1 MLGYH
6 KAYAEEYLDRNGYFR
21 TGDTAYLDDTGM
33 LHWGGRVSNMIR
45 TAGVNVSP
53 VEIESKLSL
62 WGRLK
67 VAAVVPIPHPRLDE
81 AVVLCAVPHHDDA
94 VRPEDVVDH
103 LKTVLASYKVP
114 KRVLIVDED
123 DLTHTSSGEK
133 LKTTDLKRLAA
144 RLIAA
149 DDEEMGRPPPGGPS
163 ELLAAGAGGD
173 PVSLTEAQ
181 LRQRRRGR
189 CRRYGRGGPMAIDY
203 IAVIEDE
210 AARILMPTGRTPAA
224 RCRGP
229 TAGA

>member
-1 MLGYH
+1 
-6 KAYAEEYLDRNGYFR
+6 
-21 TGDTAYLDDTGM
+21 M
-33 LHWGGRVSNMIR
+33 LHWGGRVSNMIK

-67 VAAVVPIPHPRLDE
+67 VAAVVPIPHPLLDE

-94 VRPEDVVDH
+94 VGPEDIVAH
-103 LKTVLASYKVP
+103 LRTVLASYKVP

-149 DDEEMGRPPPGGPS
+149 DDEDWGAHLRGANP
-163 ELLAAGAGGD
+163 ELLEHPA
-173 PVSLTEAQ
+173 
-181 LRQRRRGR
+181 
-189 CRRYGRGGPMAIDY
+189 
-203 IAVIEDE
+203 
-210 AARILMPTGRTPAA
+210 PAA
-224 RCRGP
+224 
-229 TAGA
+229 T

>member
-67 VAAVVPIPHPRLDE
+67 VAAVVPILHPRLDE

-94 VRPEDVVDH
+94 VRPEDVVEH

-149 DDEEMGRPPPGGPS
+149 ADDWGAHLRAAHPS
-163 ELLAAGAGGD
+163 CSTASAGGNVD
-173 PVSLTEAQ
+173 RPRLPRAQPAATRSVSEVRT
-181 LRQRRRGR
+181 R
-189 CRRYGRGGPMAIDY
+189 GPMAIDY

>member
-1 MLGYH
+1 MFIDELPGWARAEL
-6 KAYAEEYLDRNGYFR
+6 KAGRVARL
-21 TGDTAYLDDTGM
+21 AYLDDTGM

-94 VRPEDVVDH
+94 VRPEDVVGH
-103 LKTVLASYKVP
+103 LRTVQASYKVP

-133 LKTTDLKRLAA
+133 LKTTDLKRLASSEEVA
-144 RLIAA
+144 RATLF
-149 DDEEMGRPPPGGPS
+149 
-163 ELLAAGAGGD
+163 LASDLASAVTGQM
-173 PVSLTEAQ
+173 LTVDCGEFHS
-181 LRQRRRGR
+181 
-189 CRRYGRGGPMAIDY
+189 
-203 IAVIEDE
+203 
-210 AARILMPTGRTPAA
+210 
-224 RCRGP
+224 
-229 TAGA
+229 

>member
-1 MLGYH
+1 M
-6 KAYAEEYLDRNGYFR
+6 
-21 TGDTAYLDDTGM
+21 
-33 LHWGGRVSNMIR
+33 
-45 TAGVNVSP
+45 
-53 VEIESKLSL
+53 
-62 WGRLK
+62 
-67 VAAVVPIPHPRLDE
+67 
-81 AVVLCAVPHHDDA
+81 LCAVPHHDDA

-149 DDEEMGRPPPGGPS
+149 ADEDRGAHLR
-163 ELLAAGAGGD
+163 AAHPAARTCQQAERG
-173 PVSLTEAQ
+173 PVSLTDASCAS
-181 LRQRRRGR
+181 GDAVVV
-189 CRRYGRGGPMAIDY
+189 GGADPRTMAIDY

-210 AARILMPTGRTPAA
+210 AARILMPTGRTAA